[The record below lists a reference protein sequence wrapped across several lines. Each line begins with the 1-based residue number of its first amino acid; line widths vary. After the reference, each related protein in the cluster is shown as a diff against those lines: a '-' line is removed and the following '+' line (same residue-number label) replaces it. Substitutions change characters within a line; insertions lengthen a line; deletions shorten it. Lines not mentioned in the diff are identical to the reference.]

1 MSCVAESSTC
11 HALALLF
18 RALMFLLHAH
28 AAHLCSCC
36 AFDDITGTALIVVR
50 CREQQEPEWT
60 PGGEGNDGGHAE
72 GEDGVMDSGLGA
84 WQASHRP
91 HLRLRVR

>member
-1 MSCVAESSTC
+1 
-11 HALALLF
+11 
-18 RALMFLLHAH
+18 
-28 AAHLCSCC
+28 
-36 AFDDITGTALIVVR
+36 VR